1 MYYNYWHVLL
11 LDGDLNG
18 RNCVLFTSVSTPK
31 CTVWKSCWM
40 GSDSKDNQLERH
52 GKVAVIGL
60 DCGGVSSKDLGK
72 RGKQKET
79 SPEARHTPIALC
91 FSL

>member
-1 MYYNYWHVLL
+1 
-11 LDGDLNG
+11 
-18 RNCVLFTSVSTPK
+18 
-31 CTVWKSCWM
+31 M

-60 DCGGVSSKDLGK
+60 DCGRVSNKDLGK

-79 SPEARHTPIALC
+79 SPEAGHTPIALC